1 MTWLYDDSQ
10 HSLHIGIWCKYPSLI
25 SYLWRVQ
32 WDYCLLGAFSYQPS
46 SYPLFYVSSIFRVA
60 VNWNRHLIALHVG
73 YGSQCL
79 GVVVRL
85 SGRFLDVQVPRID
98 SAALLDVGAAGI
110 HPLVDFAASHPMI
123 HAACH
128 MSFDGKK
135 VSTCAVAVA
144 CAVAAVVLASDVAA
158 VVWNRSCDFAVSW
171 QK

>member
-1 MTWLYDDSQ
+1 M
-10 HSLHIGIWCKYPSLI
+10 
-25 SYLWRVQ
+25 
-32 WDYCLLGAFSYQPS
+32 
-46 SYPLFYVSSIFRVA
+46 
-60 VNWNRHLIALHVG
+60 IALHVG

-110 HPLVDFAASHPMI
+110 HPLVDFAASHPLVDFAASHPMI

-135 VSTCAVAVA
+135 VSTCAVDVA